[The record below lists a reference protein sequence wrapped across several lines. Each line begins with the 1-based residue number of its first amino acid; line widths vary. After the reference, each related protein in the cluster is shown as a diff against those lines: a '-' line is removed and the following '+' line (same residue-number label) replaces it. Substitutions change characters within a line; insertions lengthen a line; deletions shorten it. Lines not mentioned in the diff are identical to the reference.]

1 MKKNK
6 ILVIQKKRIGDVLT
20 STILLEALR
29 EKFPKYELHYL
40 IYENSLAVVE
50 NNPFVD
56 KIIIM
61 NEKDRKSKLGF
72 LKFLF
77 QIRKEKYEIIVDAY
91 GKPNSVI
98 IGWFSGAKKTI
109 SFDKVYSKLLYTHP
123 VKRNQTSFSN
133 ATKAIEH
140 RMLLLAPLNI
150 DFKVIKPKIFITENE
165 ISVAK
170 SKLEN
175 TGISLSK
182 PIIMMSAIGSNESK
196 TYPIAYMAKVID
208 TIANENDIQILF
220 NYFPFQ
226 KEEAYQL
233 YLLCKPETQAKINFD
248 FYEEN
253 LRDFLAV
260 TSLCKGL
267 IGNEG
272 GATNMAKALNVPS
285 FTIYSPL
292 VIKNDWNMFE
302 DANKNISVHVKDFEN
317 TLSSTP
323 IDELIQS
330 KEYKK
335 LQFVFTPELFEDQLI
350 HFITIN
356 NIKKNENRI

>member
-1 MKKNK
+1 LKKNK

-29 EKFPKYELHYL
+29 EKFPKHELHYL
-40 IYENSLAVVE
+40 IYENSVAVVE

-77 QIRKEKYEIIVDAY
+77 RMRKENYEIVVDAY

-98 IGWFSGAKKTI
+98 LGWFSDAKKTI
-109 SFDKVYSKLLYTHP
+109 TFDKVYSKLLYTHP
-123 VKRNQTSFSN
+123 IKRNQTSFSN

-140 RMLLLAPLNI
+140 RMMLLSPLDI

-175 TGISLSK
+175 AGISLSK
-182 PIIMMSAIGSNESK
+182 PIIMMSAIGSNDSK

-208 TIANENDIQILF
+208 TIAHENNIQILF
-220 NYFPFQ
+220 NYFPYQ
-226 KEEAYQL
+226 KEEAHQL

-248 FYEEN
+248 FYEDN
-253 LRDFLAV
+253 LRDFLAI
-260 TSLCKGL
+260 TSLCKAL

-272 GATNMAKALNVPS
+272 GATNMAKALNVPT
-285 FTIYSPL
+285 FTIFSPL

-302 DANKNISVHVKDFEN
+302 DGKQNISVHVKDFEN
-317 TLSSTP
+317 SLPSIP
-323 IDELIQS
+323 IDDLIKA

-335 LQFVFTPELFEDQLI
+335 LQSVFTPELFEDQLI
-350 HFITIN
+350 NFITLN
-356 NIKKNENRI
+356 DIKECK

>member
-1 MKKNK
+1 LTKNK

-29 EKFPKYELHYL
+29 EKFPEYELHYL
-40 IYENSLAVVE
+40 IYENSVAVVE

-77 QIRKEKYEIIVDAY
+77 QIRKENYEIVIDAY

-98 IGWFSGAKKTI
+98 LGWFSGAKKTI
-109 SFDKVYSKLLYTHP
+109 TFDKIYSKLLYTHP
-123 VKRNQTSFSN
+123 IKRNQTSFSN

-140 RMLLLAPLNI
+140 RMRLLSPLGI

-165 ISVAK
+165 ISNAK
-170 SKLEN
+170 SKLEKA
-175 TGISLSK
+175 GITLSK
-182 PIIMMSAIGSNESK
+182 PLVMISAIGSNDSK

-208 TIANENDIQILF
+208 TIADENDIQILF

-226 KEEAYQL
+226 KEEARQL
-233 YLLCKPETQAKINFD
+233 YLLCTPETQAKINFD
-248 FYEEN
+248 FYEDN
-253 LRDFLAV
+253 LRDFLAI
-260 TSLCKGL
+260 TSLCKAL

-272 GATNMAKALNVPS
+272 GATNMAKALNIPT
-285 FTIYSPL
+285 FTIFSPL

-302 DANKNISVHVKDFEN
+302 DGNQNISVHVKDFESK
-317 TLSSTP
+317 LPSTA
-323 IDELIQS
+323 IDDLIKA

-335 LQFVFTPELFEDQLI
+335 LQSVFTPKLFEDQLI
-350 HFITIN
+350 NFISLN
-356 NIKKNENRI
+356 DIKGCK

>member
-1 MKKNK
+1 MTKNK

-29 EKFPKYELHYL
+29 EKFPEYKLHYL
-40 IYENSLAVVE
+40 IYENSVAVVE

-77 QIRKEKYEIIVDAY
+77 QIRKENYEIVVDAY

-98 IGWFSGAKKTI
+98 LGWFSGAKKTI
-109 SFDKVYSKLLYTHP
+109 TFDKIYSKLLYTHP
-123 VKRNQTSFSN
+123 IKRNQNSFSN

-140 RMLLLAPLNI
+140 RMLLLSPLGI

-165 ISVAK
+165 ISSAK
-170 SKLEN
+170 SKLESAGV
-175 TGISLSK
+175 TLSK
-182 PIIMMSAIGSNESK
+182 PIIMMSAIGSNDNK

-208 TIANENDIQILF
+208 TIADGNDIQILF

-226 KEEAYQL
+226 KEEAHQL
-233 YLLCKPETQAKINFD
+233 YLLCKPETQVKINFD
-248 FYEEN
+248 FYEDN
-253 LRDFLAV
+253 LRDFLAI

-272 GATNMAKALNVPS
+272 GATNMAKALNVPT
-285 FTIYSPL
+285 FTLFSPS
-292 VIKNDWNMFE
+292 VAKNDWNMFE
-302 DANKNISVHVKDFEN
+302 DGMQNVSVHVKDFQN
-317 TLSSTP
+317 ILTSTP
-323 IDELIQS
+323 IDKLNQA

-335 LQFVFTPELFEDQLI
+335 LQSVFTPDLFEDQLV

-356 NIKKNENRI
+356 DLKR

>member
-1 MKKNK
+1 MTKNK

-29 EKFPKYELHYL
+29 EKFPEYKLHYL
-40 IYENSLAVVE
+40 IYENSVAVVE

-77 QIRKEKYEIIVDAY
+77 QIRKENYEIVVDAY

-98 IGWFSGAKKTI
+98 LGWFSGAKKTI
-109 SFDKVYSKLLYTHP
+109 TFDKIYSKLLYTHP
-123 VKRNQTSFSN
+123 IKRNQTSFSN

-140 RMLLLAPLNI
+140 RMRLLSPLGI

-165 ISVAK
+165 ISTAK
-170 SKLEN
+170 SKLEKA
-175 TGISLSK
+175 GISLSK
-182 PIIMMSAIGSNESK
+182 PLVMISAIGSNDSK

-208 TIANENDIQILF
+208 TITNENDIQILF

-226 KEEAYQL
+226 KEEARQL
-233 YLLCKPETQAKINFD
+233 YLLCTPETQAKINFD
-248 FYEEN
+248 FYEDN
-253 LRDFLAV
+253 LRDFLAI
-260 TSLCKGL
+260 TSLCKAL

-272 GATNMAKALNVPS
+272 GATNMAKALNIPT
-285 FTIYSPL
+285 FTIFSPL

-302 DANKNISVHVKDFEN
+302 DGKQNISVHVKDFEN
-317 TLSSTP
+317 ALPSTP
-323 IDELIQS
+323 IDDLIKA

-335 LQFVFTPELFEDQLI
+335 LQSVFTPELFEDQLI
-350 HFITIN
+350 NFITLN
-356 NIKKNENRI
+356 DIKGCK

>member
-1 MKKNK
+1 MTKNK

-29 EKFPKYELHYL
+29 EKFPEYELHYL
-40 IYENSLAVVE
+40 IYENSVAVVE

-72 LKFLF
+72 FKFLF
-77 QIRKEKYEIIVDAY
+77 QIRKENYEIVVDAY

-98 IGWFSGAKKTI
+98 LGWFSGAKKTI
-109 SFDKVYSKLLYTHP
+109 TFDKIYSKLLYTHP
-123 VKRNQTSFSN
+123 IKRNQTSFSN

-140 RMLLLAPLNI
+140 RMRLLSPLGI
-150 DFKVIKPKIFITENE
+150 DFKVIKPKILITENE
-165 ISVAK
+165 ISTAK
-170 SKLEN
+170 SKLEKA
-175 TGISLSK
+175 GITLSK
-182 PIIMMSAIGSNESK
+182 PLVMISAIGSNDSK

-208 TIANENDIQILF
+208 TIADENDIQILF

-226 KEEAYQL
+226 KEEARQL
-233 YLLCKPETQAKINFD
+233 YLLCTPETQAKINFD
-248 FYEEN
+248 FYEDN
-253 LRDFLAV
+253 LRDFLAI
-260 TSLCKGL
+260 TSLCKAL

-272 GATNMAKALNVPS
+272 GATNMAKALNIPT
-285 FTIYSPL
+285 FTIFSPL

-302 DANKNISVHVKDFEN
+302 DGNQNISVHVKDFESK
-317 TLSSTP
+317 LPSTA
-323 IDELIQS
+323 IDDLIKA

-335 LQFVFTPELFEDQLI
+335 LQSVFTPALFEDQLI

-356 NIKKNENRI
+356 NIKGCK

>member
-1 MKKNK
+1 MTKNK

-29 EKFPKYELHYL
+29 EKFPEYELHYL
-40 IYENSLAVVE
+40 IYENSVAVVE

-77 QIRKEKYEIIVDAY
+77 QIRKENYEIVVDAY

-98 IGWFSGAKKTI
+98 LGWFSGATKTI
-109 SFDKVYSKLLYTHP
+109 TFDKIYSKLLYTHP
-123 VKRNQTSFSN
+123 IKRNQTSFSN

-140 RMLLLAPLNI
+140 RMRLLSPLGI

-165 ISVAK
+165 ISTAK
-170 SKLEN
+170 SKLEKA
-175 TGISLSK
+175 GITLSK
-182 PIIMMSAIGSNESK
+182 PLVMISAIGSNDSK

-208 TIANENDIQILF
+208 TIADENDIQILF

-226 KEEAYQL
+226 KEEARQL
-233 YLLCKPETQAKINFD
+233 YLLCTPETQAKINFD
-248 FYEEN
+248 FYEDN
-253 LRDFLAV
+253 LRDFLAI
-260 TSLCKGL
+260 TSLCKAL

-272 GATNMAKALNVPS
+272 GATNMAKALNIPT
-285 FTIYSPL
+285 FTIFSPL

-302 DANKNISVHVKDFEN
+302 DGKQNISVHVKDFESK
-317 TLSSTP
+317 LPSTA
-323 IDELIQS
+323 IDDLIKA

-335 LQFVFTPELFEDQLI
+335 LQSVFTPELFEDQLI
-350 HFITIN
+350 NFITLN
-356 NIKKNENRI
+356 DIKGCK

>member
-1 MKKNK
+1 LTKNK

-29 EKFPKYELHYL
+29 EKFPEYELHYL
-40 IYENSLAVVE
+40 IYENSVAVVE

-77 QIRKEKYEIIVDAY
+77 QIRKENYEIVIDAY

-98 IGWFSGAKKTI
+98 LGWFSGAKKTI
-109 SFDKVYSKLLYTHP
+109 TFDKIYSKLLYTHP
-123 VKRNQTSFSN
+123 IKRNQTSFSN

-140 RMLLLAPLNI
+140 RMRLLSPLGI

-165 ISVAK
+165 ISNAK
-170 SKLEN
+170 SKLEKA
-175 TGISLSK
+175 GITLSK
-182 PIIMMSAIGSNESK
+182 PLVMISAIGSNDSK

-208 TIANENDIQILF
+208 TIADENDIQILF

-226 KEEAYQL
+226 KEEARQL
-233 YLLCKPETQAKINFD
+233 YLLCTPETQAKINFD
-248 FYEEN
+248 FYEDN
-253 LRDFLAV
+253 LRDFLAI
-260 TSLCKGL
+260 TSLCKAL

-272 GATNMAKALNVPS
+272 GATNMAKALNIPT
-285 FTIYSPL
+285 FTIFSPL

-302 DANKNISVHVKDFEN
+302 DGKQNISVHVKDFESK
-317 TLSSTP
+317 LPSTA
-323 IDELIQS
+323 IDDLIKA

-335 LQFVFTPELFEDQLI
+335 LQSVFTLELFEDQLI
-350 HFITIN
+350 NFITIN
-356 NIKKNENRI
+356 DIKGCK

>member
-1 MKKNK
+1 LTKNK

-29 EKFPKYELHYL
+29 EKFPEYELQYL
-40 IYENSLAVVE
+40 IYENSVAVVE

-77 QIRKEKYEIIVDAY
+77 QIRKENYEIIVDAY

-98 IGWFSGAKKTI
+98 LGWFSGAKKTI
-109 SFDKVYSKLLYTHP
+109 TFDKIYSKLLYTHP
-123 VKRNQTSFSN
+123 IKRNQTSFSN

-140 RMLLLAPLNI
+140 RMRLLSPLGI

-165 ISVAK
+165 ISTAK
-170 SKLEN
+170 SKLEKA
-175 TGISLSK
+175 GITLSK
-182 PIIMMSAIGSNESK
+182 PLVMISAIGSNDSK

-208 TIANENDIQILF
+208 TIADENDIQILF

-226 KEEAYQL
+226 KEEARQL
-233 YLLCKPETQAKINFD
+233 YLLCTPETQAKINFD
-248 FYEEN
+248 FYEDN
-253 LRDFLAV
+253 LRDFLAI
-260 TSLCKGL
+260 TSLCKAL

-272 GATNMAKALNVPS
+272 GATNMAKALNIPT
-285 FTIYSPL
+285 FTIFSPL

-302 DANKNISVHVKDFEN
+302 DGKQNISVHVKDFESK
-317 TLSSTP
+317 LPSTA
-323 IDELIQS
+323 IDDLIKA

-335 LQFVFTPELFEDQLI
+335 LQSVFTPELFEDQLI
-350 HFITIN
+350 NFISLN
-356 NIKKNENRI
+356 DIKGCK

>member
-1 MKKNK
+1 MTKNK

-29 EKFPKYELHYL
+29 EKFPEYELHYL
-40 IYENSLAVVE
+40 IYENSVAIVE

-77 QIRKEKYEIIVDAY
+77 QIRKENYEIVVDAY

-98 IGWFSGAKKTI
+98 LGWFSGATKTI
-109 SFDKVYSKLLYTHP
+109 TFDKIYSKLLYTHP
-123 VKRNQTSFSN
+123 IKRNQTSFSN

-140 RMLLLAPLNI
+140 RMRLLSPLGI

-165 ISVAK
+165 ISTAK
-170 SKLEN
+170 SKLEKA
-175 TGISLSK
+175 GITLSK
-182 PIIMMSAIGSNESK
+182 PLVMISAIGSNDSK

-208 TIANENDIQILF
+208 TITNENDIQILF

-226 KEEAYQL
+226 KEEARQL
-233 YLLCKPETQAKINFD
+233 YLLCTPETQAKINFD
-248 FYEEN
+248 FYEDN
-253 LRDFLAV
+253 LRDFLAI
-260 TSLCKGL
+260 TSLCKAL

-272 GATNMAKALNVPS
+272 GATNMAKALNIPT
-285 FTIYSPL
+285 FTIFSPL

-302 DANKNISVHVKDFEN
+302 DGKQNISVHVKDFESK
-317 TLSSTP
+317 LPSTA
-323 IDELIQS
+323 IDDLIKA

-335 LQFVFTPELFEDQLI
+335 LQSVFTPELFEDQLI
-350 HFITIN
+350 NFITLN
-356 NIKKNENRI
+356 DIKGCK

>member
-1 MKKNK
+1 MTKNK

-29 EKFPKYELHYL
+29 EKFPEYELHYL
-40 IYENSLAVVE
+40 IYENSVAVVE

-77 QIRKEKYEIIVDAY
+77 QIRKENYEIVVDAY

-98 IGWFSGAKKTI
+98 LGWFSGAKKTI
-109 SFDKVYSKLLYTHP
+109 TFDKIYSKLLYTHP
-123 VKRNQTSFSN
+123 IKRNQTSFSN

-140 RMLLLAPLNI
+140 RMRLLSPLGI

-165 ISVAK
+165 ISNAK
-170 SKLEN
+170 SKLEKA
-175 TGISLSK
+175 GITLSK
-182 PIIMMSAIGSNESK
+182 PLVMISAIGSNDSK

-208 TIANENDIQILF
+208 TIADENDIQILF

-226 KEEAYQL
+226 KEEARQL
-233 YLLCKPETQAKINFD
+233 YLLCTPETQAKINFD
-248 FYEEN
+248 FYEDN
-253 LRDFLAV
+253 LRDFLAI
-260 TSLCKGL
+260 TSLCKAL

-272 GATNMAKALNVPS
+272 GATNMAKALNIPT
-285 FTIYSPL
+285 FTIFSPL

-302 DANKNISVHVKDFEN
+302 DGKQNISVHVKDFESK
-317 TLSSTP
+317 LPSTA
-323 IDELIQS
+323 IDDLIKA

-335 LQFVFTPELFEDQLI
+335 LQSVFTPELFEDQLI

-356 NIKKNENRI
+356 DIKGCK

>member
-1 MKKNK
+1 LKKNK

-29 EKFPKYELHYL
+29 EKFPKHELHYL
-40 IYENSLAVVE
+40 IYENSVAVVE

-77 QIRKEKYEIIVDAY
+77 RMRKENYEIVVDAY

-98 IGWFSGAKKTI
+98 LGWFSDAKKTI
-109 SFDKVYSKLLYTHP
+109 TFDKVYSKLLYTHP
-123 VKRNQTSFSN
+123 IKRNQTSFSN

-140 RMLLLAPLNI
+140 RMMLLSPLDI

-175 TGISLSK
+175 ADISLSK
-182 PIIMMSAIGSNESK
+182 PIVMMSAIGSNDSK

-208 TIANENDIQILF
+208 TITHKNNIQILF
-220 NYFPFQ
+220 NYFPYQ
-226 KEEAYQL
+226 KKEAHQL

-248 FYEEN
+248 FYEDN
-253 LRDFLAV
+253 LRDFLAI
-260 TSLCKGL
+260 TSLCKAL

-272 GATNMAKALNVPS
+272 GATNMAKALNVPT
-285 FTIYSPL
+285 FTIFSPL

-302 DANKNISVHVKDFEN
+302 DGKQNISVHVKDFESA
-317 TLSSTP
+317 LPSTP

-335 LQFVFTPELFEDQLI
+335 LQSVFTPELFEDQLI
-350 HFITIN
+350 HFITLN
-356 NIKKNENRI
+356 DIKG